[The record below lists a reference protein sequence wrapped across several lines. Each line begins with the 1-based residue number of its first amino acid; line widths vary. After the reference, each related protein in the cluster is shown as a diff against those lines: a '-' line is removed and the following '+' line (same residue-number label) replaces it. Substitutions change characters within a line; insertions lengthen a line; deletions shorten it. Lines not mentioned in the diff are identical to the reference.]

1 MIQTTFDVPGLLAT
15 EGAPNLV
22 SGRYNHISTREMH
35 DVLGALGWDAHRGYT
50 VKSKSIDP
58 LYRKHMIR
66 YRSEMFSATEF
77 PEIVMINSHDG
88 SSSFQ
93 LKSGIFR
100 LVCSNGLIVQSK
112 TYKSLSIRHNNKV
125 AGELDEMLDIIAD
138 YAMHVQDIMR
148 IPDTWKRIM
157 VAYEDRLDYYRKA
170 AQLRSKTMTE
180 HEIWDFESARRTEDQ
195 SNDLWTMYNR
205 TQEHLVN
212 GGYLASS
219 ANGRQS
225 TARPINSIDG
235 LDRINTKLYQMAED
249 IAFTA
254 IHGCK

>member
-22 SGRYNHISTREMH
+22 SDRYNHISTRDMH

-66 YRSEMFSATEF
+66 YRSEMFSDTEEF

-93 LKSGIFR
+93 LKSGLFR
-100 LVCSNGLIVQSK
+100 LVCSNGMIIQSK
-112 TYKSLSIRHNNKV
+112 SYGSLSIRHNSKV
-125 AGELDEMLDIIAD
+125 ADDACEMIDILAD
-138 YAMHVQDIMR
+138 FASHVQDTMR
-148 IPDTWKRIM
+148 IPHTWKRIM
-157 VAYEDRLDYYRKA
+157 VEYAKRYEFYRKA
-170 AQLRSKTMTE
+170 GQLRHKDNMAA
-180 HEIWDFESARRTEDQ
+180 HELWGFEQAKRTEDQ
-195 SNDLWTMYNR
+195 SNDLWTVYNR
-205 TQEHLVN
+205 TQEYLVN

-219 ANGRQS
+219 ANGRQT

-235 LDRINTKLYQMAED
+235 LDRINTKLYQLAEEV
-249 IAFTA
+249 ALNN
-254 IHGCK
+254 